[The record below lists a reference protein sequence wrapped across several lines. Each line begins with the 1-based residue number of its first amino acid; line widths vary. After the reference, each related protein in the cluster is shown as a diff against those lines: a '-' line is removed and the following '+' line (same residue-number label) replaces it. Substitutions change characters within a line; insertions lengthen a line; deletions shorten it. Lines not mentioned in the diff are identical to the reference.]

1 MEINLLPRK
10 TYIERR
16 FGFLLFMLFLILLA
30 LSLFLWG
37 HYLQKED
44 ELQEAQHNVER
55 LKENI
60 KILMAN
66 KEWNEGVVLER
77 QKRMAFESYKAE
89 AEQLSRLEWDWSS
102 ILTALLQ
109 SQPAPFQLLDLHIKD
124 QEMNGVISL
133 FDLNGAATFM
143 ERLKQVA
150 RIKDVQVNL
159 IDQTEEYK
167 EYVADPDHTYF
178 AQFTARLSDAED

>member
-16 FGFLLFMLFLILLA
+16 FGFLLLMLFLIHLA
-30 LSLFLWG
+30 LALFLWG
-37 HYLQKED
+37 HYLQKEN
-44 ELQEAQHNVER
+44 ERQTTQHNVER
-55 LKENI
+55 LKESI

-66 KEWNEGVVLER
+66 NEWNEGVVLER
-77 QKRMAFESYKAE
+77 QKRMAYESYKAE
-89 AEQLSRLEWDWSS
+89 AEQLRRLEWDWSS

-109 SQPAPFQLLDLHIKD
+109 SQPAPFQLLDLNIKD
-124 QEMNGVISL
+124 QEMNGVIAL

-143 ERLKQVA
+143 DRLKQVTQ
-150 RIKDVQVNL
+150 ITDVQVNL
-159 IDQTEEYK
+159 IDQTEEYQ
-167 EYVADPDHTYF
+167 EYVTDPDHTYF